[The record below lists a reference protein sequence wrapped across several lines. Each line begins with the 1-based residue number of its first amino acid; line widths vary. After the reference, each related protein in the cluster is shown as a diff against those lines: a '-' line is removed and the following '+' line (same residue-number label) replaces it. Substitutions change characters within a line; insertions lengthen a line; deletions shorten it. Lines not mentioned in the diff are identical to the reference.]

1 MGTLSQRITRQLMG
15 VRGLHSQIQD
25 IHAYL
30 EKVAMGKL
38 PINHQIIYQLQ
49 DIFNLLPDVQLKEYV
64 KAMFVKTN
72 DQMLVVYL
80 SALIR
85 TVIALHNLISNKL
98 NNRDA
103 EKSEGKKIEEKKIAD
118 KEKKDE
124 KANKENNKDNKNAE
138 KAGSKNTKK

>member
-1 MGTLSQRITRQLMG
+1 MG

>member
-1 MGTLSQRITRQLMG
+1 MG
-15 VRGLHSQIQD
+15 VRGLHSQIKD

-30 EKVAMGKL
+30 EKVASGRL

-72 DQMLVVYL
+72 DQLLVVYL
-80 SALIR
+80 AALIR

-103 EKSEGKKIEEKKIAD
+103 EKSEGKKIEEKKASEKD
-118 KEKKDE
+118 KKDE
-124 KANKENNKDNKNAE
+124 KANKDSTKDSKTEKVQNKE
-138 KAGSKNTKK
+138 K